1 MPKQNFSTRKPVE
14 PAPDSQTGS
23 LPGVG
28 EFRERIRS
36 QARQGLRVLLEQ
48 VLVEEMD
55 ELIGCE
61 WGESSPERKGWRNG
75 YRYRDLLTSQGRL
88 EELKVPRDRAGQFQ
102 SELFEQYHRVEPQV
116 EEALLEMWCAGTS
129 QEKVGQIAKT
139 LTGVAISDSAI
150 SRLSQ
155 SLGEEFESWRKLELP
170 AHYQIVY
177 LDAVYFSVRFEDK
190 SARTVVLAAL
200 GVDVDGNKEVLALA
214 ACAEESEAG
223 WRELLHDLKKRG
235 LAKVSLIVS
244 DGHAGIIGA
253 VKEVYPSTTRQRC
266 LRHKQ
271 EDILSHIPKKVRA
284 EVGGH
289 LSGIFQA
296 TNHQS
301 ALTQLQAF
309 KVRYGKI
316 YGEAIR
322 SLEDDEGASLS
333 FFELEAKWWKYA
345 RTSNAI
351 ESLFSGVRNRTN
363 PIKVFTTEHSC
374 LTIVWAAIRGIK
386 LARLMLK
393 N

>member
-1 MPKQNFSTRKPVE
+1 MPKQNFITGNLAERSPKPSAE
-14 PAPDSQTGS
+14 S
-23 LPGVG
+23 LPRVE
-28 EFRERIRS
+28 EFRERIRL
-36 QARQGLRVLLEQ
+36 QARQGLRVLLEEI
-48 VLVEEMD
+48 LEEEM
-55 ELIGCE
+55 EALIGCG
-61 WGESSPERKGWRNG
+61 WGESSVERKGWRNG

-102 SELFEQYHRVEPQV
+102 TELFEQYHRAEPVV
-116 EEALLEMWCAGTS
+116 EEALLEMWCAGTG

-139 LTGVAISDSAI
+139 LTGVSISDSAV
-150 SRLSQ
+150 SRLCQ
-155 SLGEEFESWRKLELP
+155 SLGGEFESWRKLELP
-170 AHYQIVY
+170 AHLQIVY
-177 LDAVYFSVRFEDK
+177 LDAVYFTIRFEDK
-190 SARTVVLAAL
+190 SSRTAVMAAL
-200 GVDVDGNKEVLALA
+200 GVGEDGNKQVLALA
-214 ACAEESEAG
+214 ACAEESEVG
-223 WRELLHDLKKRG
+223 WSELLRDLKKRG
-235 LAKVSLIVS
+235 LAKISLLVS
-244 DGHAGIIGA
+244 DGHSGIIA
-253 VKEVYPSTTRQRC
+253 AIKEVYPSSFRQRC

-271 EDILSHIPKKVRA
+271 EDILSHIPKKAKA

-296 TNHQS
+296 TSQAE

-309 KVRYGKI
+309 KVRYGKV

-322 SLEDDEGASLS
+322 SLEDDEAASLS

-374 LTIVWAAIRGIK
+374 LVIVWAAIRGIR

-393 N
+393 S